1 MERYKVIVPKLNVRK
16 APVADFNDKSN
27 IITTVSDGLILDL
40 VEVFDVP
47 NPSLGKWYF
56 DGKGQFYSG
65 LGLQPLENSL
75 KIKDQLFDISKYW
88 WLNDFKIKELWDKG
102 ITGKGIKIAV
112 LDTGISLPHP
122 DLNINPNTNCG
133 DITDSET
140 HYRNIDNDSH
150 GTHCTGIIKSSNN
163 GFGITGIAYDSDVF
177 ICKISKDIDVK
188 SGQVDDDIS
197 YVEMGI
203 KWAIEKNVDIISI
216 SKGFYSDYKKIQPII
231 KDAFENK
238 NIIFVCAGGNNS
250 NSKTYS
256 EIFYPAFYD
265 ECLSVGAIDQN
276 RKVSPISI
284 TSTRL
289 KLLAPGIDITSTSSN
304 NGYRK
309 LSGSSQAT
317 PFVAA
322 IIAMTMQ
329 YLKQQEKKYNAK
341 GIYKLMIDAS
351 DSVKDCNYKIINPIN
366 IFKLIDNGKETFI

>member
-27 IITTVSDGLILDL
+27 IITTVSDGLVLDL
-40 VEVFDVP
+40 EEYHNVP
-47 NPSLGKWYF
+47 NPSLGKWYT
-56 DGKGQFYSG
+56 DNKGQFYSE
-65 LGLQPLENSL
+65 LGLQPLADTL

-102 ITGKGIKIAV
+102 LTGKGIKIAV

-122 DLNINPNTNCG
+122 DLNITPSTNCN

-140 HYRNIDNDSH
+140 YYRDIDKDAH

-177 ICKISKDIDVK
+177 ICKISKDIDVN
-188 SGQVDDDIS
+188 SGLIDDDIS

-203 KWAIEKNVDIISI
+203 KWAIERNVDIISI

-238 NIIFVCAGGNNS
+238 NILFVCAGGNNIGT
-250 NSKTYS
+250 KIYS

-265 ECLSVGAIDQN
+265 ECLSVGAIDQE
-276 RKVSPISI
+276 RKISPTSI
-284 TSTRL
+284 TSGRL
-289 KLLAPGIDITSTSSN
+289 KLLAPGIDILSTSSN
-304 NGYRK
+304 NGYKK

-317 PFVAA
+317 PFIAGVAA
-322 IIAMTMQ
+322 LTIQ
-329 YLKQQEKKYNAK
+329 YLKEKQKKYNAK
-341 GIYKLMIDAS
+341 GIYELIIDAS
-351 DSVKDCNYKIINPIN
+351 DPIKDYSYKIINPTN
-366 IFKLIDNGKETFI
+366 IFKLIDNGKKTFV